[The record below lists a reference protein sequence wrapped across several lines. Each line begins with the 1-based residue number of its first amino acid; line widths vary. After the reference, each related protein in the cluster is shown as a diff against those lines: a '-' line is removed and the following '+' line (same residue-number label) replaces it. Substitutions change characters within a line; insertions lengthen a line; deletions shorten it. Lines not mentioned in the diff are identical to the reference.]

1 MGDKRKLTL
10 TVDEDVVRR
19 AKELAR
25 RWDTSVSAL
34 VEERLRGLTDPE
46 ASDGTPIVAQLTG
59 TLPSDV
65 DEGEYRDHVEEKH
78 RV

>member
-19 AKELAR
+19 AKALAR

-46 ASDGTPIVAQLTG
+46 ASDGTPLVAQLTG
-59 TLPSDV
+59 TLPSDA
-65 DEGEYRDHVEEKH
+65 DEGEYRDHLEEKH